1 MRRTITL
8 LCVVLTYP
16 PFFERIDAHAVRY
29 RARDMVEATRTF
41 VFILNYEIGLTT

>member
-8 LCVVLTYP
+8 LLVVLAYLP
-16 PFFERIDAHAVRY
+16 LFERIDTHAVRY

-41 VFILNYEIGLTT
+41 VFILTYEIGLTP